1 MASARSRDS
10 VPRVIHLNMNILRQM
25 GLAAILSLLLSFSP
39 LVMAVAYVIRPS
51 ERRLALMRPLSQVGL
66 FAALAGTAI
75 GLINSLVSL
84 SSRGF
89 DPESLKIGAVGSAE
103 ALVALAVGFGCLTV
117 AWLLVAAGMGRQ
129 RG

>member
-1 MASARSRDS
+1 ME
-10 VPRVIHLNMNILRQM
+10 ILRNM
-25 GLAAILSLLLSFSP
+25 GLAAIFSLLLSFTP
-39 LVMAVAYVIRPS
+39 LVMAVAYVIHPS

-75 GLINSLVSL
+75 GFINSLMYL

-89 DPESLKIGAVGSAE
+89 DPESMKVGLVGTAE
-103 ALVALAVGFGCLTV
+103 SLVAMAVGFGCLTV

-129 RG
+129 RN